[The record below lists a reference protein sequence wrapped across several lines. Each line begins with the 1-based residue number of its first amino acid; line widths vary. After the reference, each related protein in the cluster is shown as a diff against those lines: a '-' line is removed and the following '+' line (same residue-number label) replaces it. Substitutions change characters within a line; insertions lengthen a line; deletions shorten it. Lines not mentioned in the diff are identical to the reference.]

1 MLSVIPSDLA
11 WLRSDLML
19 SLLSFIP
26 APESK
31 ETRNRNTSDFLT
43 RFILIL
49 LILIRDLLQEHR
61 VMGQGG
67 MASKVRVGLD

>member
-31 ETRNRNTSDFLT
+31 EARNRNTSDFLT
-43 RFILIL
+43 RFILIV

>member
-26 APESK
+26 TPESK